1 MGNLVFGSA
10 ERPGNATDAAEIPVV
25 RDNDVAIGQGARPTE
40 RLEKATA
47 AARHS
52 TTKRTF
58 KGRLTAAF
66 LGHVGRCIIQCLC
79 MVTESSQLAVKVH
92 VH

>member
-10 ERPGNATDAAEIPVV
+10 ERPGNYSTDAANIPVV
-25 RDNDVAIGQGARPTE
+25 SKLRDNDVAIGQGARPTE

-52 TTKRTF
+52 KTDILNVAIFNYSLHKLREMILHR
-58 KGRLTAAF
+58 K
-66 LGHVGRCIIQCLC
+66 C
-79 MVTESSQLAVKVH
+79 QLI
-92 VH
+92 